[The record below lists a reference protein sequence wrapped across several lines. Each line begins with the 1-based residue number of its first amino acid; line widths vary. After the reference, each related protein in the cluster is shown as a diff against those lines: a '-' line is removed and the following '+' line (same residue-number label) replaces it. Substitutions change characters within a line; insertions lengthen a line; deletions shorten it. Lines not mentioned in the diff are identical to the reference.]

1 MKAHRRCFRALVA
14 AGAAAALSACA
25 ASPGPAIGP
34 SGGTDTPAPGAT
46 VRDYTLTAAATS
58 LELKP
63 GLSVNAWTFNGTSP
77 GPQLGATVGDV
88 VRVRLRNRLAVG
100 TTIHWHGIDLPNGQ
114 DGVAGITQDAVPPG
128 GTALYSFRVTQAG
141 TYWYHSHQESSVQQD
156 RGLYGA
162 LVVLPRESS
171 SVGLDRTLIYDEW
184 PLGLEAANLPVQAD
198 IAMRSYV
205 TTTVN
210 GRTGSSVAPI
220 ATIPGETVR
229 LRLVNAGYQV
239 HYVES
244 PVPVTIAALDGHE
257 LTGGP
262 QITAAIPLGPAERVD
277 LLFIAPA
284 QPFSLRLVGAFPPD
298 EQAAQPIGPAE
309 ASGPAIPEPAHHH
322 LFDLLDLVAHP
333 AVATDDPWP
342 DGTQAARNFT
352 MTLSETPAGSGS
364 SVMGPMPGMSGM
376 DGVSYRIDGKTF
388 PSTPVLRVTRGDLVE
403 ITFQN
408 QSADQHWMHVH
419 GHFFRVLLRDG
430 APLPGRLLKDTVS
443 VLPGHSVTIAFRA
456 DNPGWWMIHCHQLL
470 HAAGGMMALL
480 AYDGAPR
487 LAHIGGPFSN
497 SPD

>member
-1 MKAHRRCFRALVA
+1 
-14 AGAAAALSACA
+14 
-25 ASPGPAIGP
+25 
-34 SGGTDTPAPGAT
+34 
-46 VRDYTLTAAATS
+46 
-58 LELKP
+58 
-63 GLSVNAWTFNGTSP
+63 
-77 GPQLGATVGDV
+77 VGDL
-88 VRVRLRNRLAVG
+88 VRVHLRNRLPVG
-100 TTIHWHGIDLPNGQ
+100 TTIHWHGIELPNGQ

-128 GTALYSFRVTQAG
+128 TTAVYSFRVMQAG

-162 LVVLPRESS
+162 LVVQPREPSP
-171 SVGLDRTLIYDEW
+171 VGLDRTLIYDEW
-184 PLGLEAANLPVQAD
+184 PLGLEAAKLPVQSD

-210 GRTGSSVAPI
+210 GRTGSSIAPI
-220 ATIPGETVR
+220 ATTPGETVR

-244 PVPVTIAALDGHE
+244 PVPVTITGLDGHE
-257 LTGGP
+257 LTGAP
-262 QITAAIPLGPAERVD
+262 PITAAIPLGPAERVD

-298 EQAAQPIGPAE
+298 ELAAQTIGPVGAV
-309 ASGPAIPEPAHHH
+309 GPAIPEPVHHQA
-322 LFDLLDLVAHP
+322 LDLLDLIAGP
-333 AVATDDPWP
+333 AVAGDDPWP
-342 DGTQAARNFT
+342 DGTHATKNFT
-352 MTLSETPAGSGS
+352 MTLSETSVGSGS
-364 SVMGPMPGMSGM
+364 GVMGLMPGMSGM

-408 QSADQHWMHVH
+408 QGADQHWMHVH

-480 AYDGAPR
+480 AYDGSAR
-487 LAHIGGPFSN
+487 LAQMGGPFSN
-497 SPD
+497 APD